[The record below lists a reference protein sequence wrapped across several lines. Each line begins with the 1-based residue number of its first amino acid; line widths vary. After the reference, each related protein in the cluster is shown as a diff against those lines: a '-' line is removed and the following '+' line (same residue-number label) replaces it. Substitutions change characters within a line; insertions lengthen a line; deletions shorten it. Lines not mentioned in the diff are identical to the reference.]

1 MKFLVLTILFLSTSL
16 FANYAYQG
24 ENSGKIDMHG
34 GKGDKLS
41 SGISKFKTPNV
52 SPLGGLAVDKPTS
65 PFSPSPL
72 IKKEEKKAKDKVEK
86 TSKET
91 NKTSETKESK

>member
-1 MKFLVLTILFLSTSL
+1 MKIFLLSILFISTSL

-41 SGISKFKTPNV
+41 SGASKFKSATI
-52 SPLGGLAVDKPTS
+52 SPLGGLAIDKPTS

-72 IKKEEKKAKDKVEK
+72 IKKETKKVEKKQTETSK
-86 TSKET
+86 TSKE
-91 NKTSETKESK
+91 KESK